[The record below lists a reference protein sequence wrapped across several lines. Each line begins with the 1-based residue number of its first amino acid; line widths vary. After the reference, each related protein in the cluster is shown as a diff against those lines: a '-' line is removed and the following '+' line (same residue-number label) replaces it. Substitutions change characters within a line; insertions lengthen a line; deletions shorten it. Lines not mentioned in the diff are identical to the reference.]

1 MIRTTLNTNDSP
13 IRYWCY
19 AAQYSAQTY
28 NKLHR
33 KGQTVS
39 RDEAFYGVKAD
50 VSNCV
55 PFYEHGWAFISPEE
69 RASLVKRGSTKA
81 LSDRGVQVR
90 CLGYMD
96 PYEIPNNSK
105 AEAYIKN
112 AYICLNLAENKIMPR
127 HDVLWNTPLPGGLS
141 NVTHNDSNSNDNIT
155 SADEEYDYDLL
166 FDGPPKDYSDWQGE
180 KLISDSIPDDPD
192 GIPLEEAPQ
201 TSTR

>member
-1 MIRTTLNTNDSP
+1 
-13 IRYWCY
+13 
-19 AAQYSAQTY
+19 
-28 NKLHR
+28 
-33 KGQTVS
+33 
-39 RDEAFYGVKAD
+39 
-50 VSNCV
+50 
-55 PFYEHGWAFISPEE
+55 
-69 RASLVKRGSTKA
+69 
-81 LSDRGVQVR
+81 VQVR
-90 CLGYMD
+90 CLGYTD

-127 HDVLWNTPLPGGLS
+127 HDVIWNTPLPGGLS

-201 TSTR
+201 TSTSGVDLATSEADPEESDPESEQSELSPRKKKGSVDNERIRVKCGRWRRHSFRTLIRWPLTTR